1 MTKSDADP
9 AVLIDRRTALVRWLV
24 RLVLG
29 LAIVTGL
36 VMWRG
41 GDKTWRVLQAVPWPV
56 LAGSVVFYWLG
67 QVLSAWKW
75 QYLLRARGAHLSLAE
90 CCRLYLVGM
99 FWNLWMPTNI
109 GGDAVRAYMA
119 GPQCGGAA
127 SAASSILVERLTG
140 FLALL
145 AIGVAGLM
153 IGVLQGARNAQGV
166 HLVLA
171 ATAVLVLCAVCVLA
185 ARAAAY
191 RFAAR
196 APDNK
201 WLRKWA
207 ALHRSLDF
215 YAQRERRPVLVTALV
230 LSLLF
235 QGSQVVLNIALARVV
250 GLDLPALAFWWLVP
264 LLALAS
270 LVPLGIGGLGVREA
284 AAVAL
289 LHNSEGVAVDNIVA
303 WSLLWQ
309 ATVWLASLPGI
320 FVARKVSH
328 PKERAAPDDEPDLNM

>member
-1 MTKSDADP
+1 MNDTQQAAPKARP
-9 AVLIDRRTALVRWLV
+9 AALAGWLARLVVGLVIVAVL
-24 RLVLG
+24 VL
-29 LAIVTGL
+29 
-36 VMWRG
+36 WRG

-56 LAGSVVFYWLG
+56 WIGAVLFYWLG

-75 QYLLRARGAHLSLAE
+75 QYLLRARGARLSLIE

-109 GGDAVRAYMA
+109 GGDAARAYLA
-119 GPQCGGAA
+119 GPRCGGAA
-127 SAASSILVERLTG
+127 SAAASILVERLTG

-145 AIGVAGLM
+145 AIGSIGLL
-153 IGVLQGARNAQGV
+153 ISVLQGAGGAQGIRV
-166 HLVLA
+166 IVAAMAVLA
-171 ATAVLVLCAVCVLA
+171 LFAGGALA

-191 RFAAR
+191 RLTAR
-196 APDNK
+196 SPHNK
-201 WLRKWA
+201 WLGKWA
-207 ALHRSLDF
+207 SLHRALDF
-215 YAQRERRPVLVTALV
+215 YAQRERRAVLLTALA

-235 QGSQVVLNIALARVV
+235 QSSQIALNIALARAVN
-250 GLDLPALAFWWLVP
+250 LDLPGSTFWWLVP

-284 AAVAL
+284 AAVGL
-289 LHNSEGVAVDNIVA
+289 LHNTGVAAGSVVA

-320 FVARKVSH
+320 VGARGVSH
-328 PKERAAPDDEPDLNM
+328 QNSSAAPPVEPDS